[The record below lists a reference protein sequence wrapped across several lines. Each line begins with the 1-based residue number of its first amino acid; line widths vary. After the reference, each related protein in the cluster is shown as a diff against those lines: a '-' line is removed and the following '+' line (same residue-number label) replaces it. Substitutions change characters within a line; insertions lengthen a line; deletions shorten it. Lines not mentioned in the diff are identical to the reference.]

1 MSIARMTAVIAAGFC
16 LACAGLSSAS
26 GTRSGVSGAPTGAW
40 APGETAAPAPDGAA
54 TADHAEPPSANVRH
68 ELTAADAE
76 AWLDG
81 LLPHGLKSGDIAGA
95 VVSIAKDG
103 KVLFQSG
110 YGYADVEKKRPMDP
124 ERVMTRIGSTSKLF
138 TWTAVMQLVEQ
149 GKLDLN
155 RNVDDYLDFKV
166 SPKGQRPITLLDL
179 MNHRG
184 GFEEG
189 LKDVLSMDPHTFQST
204 ETYLKKHPRPLLF
217 APGTVPAYSNYGAAL
232 AGYIVQRVSGEP
244 FERYVENHIFLPLG
258 MQHSTFTQPLP
269 KRFLPMMSQGYRT
282 ASTPPQP
289 YELVVT
295 APAGSVA
302 STAAD
307 MARFMLAQLQDGRLG
322 DYEMLDRP
330 TAELMQSPS
339 ETAPPGF
346 GTMAHGFFHE
356 IRNGRPVIGHGG
368 DTIFFHTE
376 FELLPQEGVGIF
388 YSFNSRGRDNAVYGL
403 RKELLDQFID
413 RYFPQATPPSEPKAL
428 PSAAGDASK
437 IAGRYRSSRR
447 VEHGFMSV
455 FYLLQQAVI
464 RVGPDGT
471 VVTPKSL
478 EPGEARLIEVAPDVW
493 REIGG
498 TRELALREINGV
510 KTVLDSEDPSSVL
523 QAVPAYQAAPLNLTV
538 LGGSLLVLA
547 LSVALWPV
555 GYFVRRH
562 YRRALPYPPE
572 ASRPRI
578 VLRVAALYGVLWL
591 VGWVLAVLPL
601 LGAQYDFYSSA
612 HDPLIRTLQ
621 LAGVLLLAVAAGALW
636 SVGRLWHWQH
646 SKWVRIGNGLIAAG
660 LLGLVW
666 IGVVGG
672 LISFRLNY

>member
-1 MSIARMTAVIAAGFC
+1 MGGTVNPMKAGRVAAVMAVAVMVAAVGFLAARASAA
-16 LACAGLSSAS
+16 SA
-26 GTRSGVSGAPTGAW
+26 RAA
-40 APGETAAPAPDGAA
+40 APGPAPAPLTSVGPGAGQDA
-54 TADHAEPPSANVRH
+54 RH

-76 AWLDG
+76 AWLNG
-81 LLPHGLKSGDIAGA
+81 LLTYGLKSGDIAGA
-95 VVSIAKDG
+95 VISIVKDG
-103 KVLFQSG
+103 KVLYQAG
-110 YGYADVEKKRPMDP
+110 YGYADVEKQRPMDP

-138 TWTAVMQLVEQ
+138 TWTAVMQLVQQ

-166 SPKGQRPITLLDL
+166 SPAGPRPITLLDL

-189 LKDVLSMDPHTFQST
+189 LKDLLSMDPHTFQST
-204 ETYLKKHPRPLLF
+204 EKYLKEHPRPLLF
-217 APGTVPAYSNYGAAL
+217 APGAVPAYSNYGAAL

-244 FERYVENHIFLPLG
+244 FDRYIENHIFLPLG
-258 MQHSTFTQPLP
+258 MQHSTFAQPLP
-269 KRFLPMMSQGYRT
+269 ERFKGMMSQGYRT

-307 MARFMLAQLQDGRLG
+307 MARFMLAQLQQGHLG
-322 DYEMLDRP
+322 DYQMLDRP

-339 ETAPPGF
+339 EPAPPGF
-346 GTMAHGFFHE
+346 GTLAHGFFYDT
-356 IRNGRPVIGHGG
+356 RNGHTVIGHGG

-403 RKELLDQFID
+403 RKELLDQFLD
-413 RYFPQATPPSEPKAL
+413 RYFPNASPAPEPKAL
-428 PSAAGDASK
+428 ASAASDAKK
-437 IAGRYRSSRR
+437 IAGRYQSSRR

-455 FYLLQQAVI
+455 FYLLQQTVI
-464 RVGPDGT
+464 GVDADGT
-471 VVTPKSL
+471 LVTPKSL
-478 EPGEARLIEVAPDVW
+478 EPGEAHLREVAPDVW

-498 TRELALREINGV
+498 TRELTVREVNGV

-523 QAVPAYQAAPLNLTV
+523 QAVPGYQAAPLNLGV
-538 LGGSLLVLA
+538 LVGSFLVLA
-547 LSVALWPV
+547 LSVILWPV

-562 YRRALPYPPE
+562 YHRPLASPLE
-572 ASRPRI
+572 ARGPRI
-578 VLRVAALYGVLWL
+578 WLRVAAAFGVLWL

-621 LAGVLLLAVAAGALW
+621 FAGVVLLALTAVALLSA
-636 SVGRLWHWQH
+636 GRLWRRQP
-646 SKWVRIGNGLIAAG
+646 SGWVRVGNGLIAVG

-666 IGVVGG
+666 IGLVGG